1 MPYLSHIFFMFVPK
15 YGSWQSLL
23 GNTEQKHCKGSFSN
37 NFFVC
42 LPIEFE
48 SWWPLM
54 YADLLSVD
62 HIRAAAILNKHGQKW
77 VRMNSNAKTYNMS
90 KYFVKGFDDVTC
102 LFMFKWYSWND
113 GKHLRAVC
121 RPPEAEKPHQTLKH
135 LLLFVVKM
143 GQIPFDACFRAQ
155 RDIQWIKHIRPE
167 LTNTSSHEIIHHS
180 NCQNAI
186 PTKNMPICVIFVYF
200 LPKEPLTKK
209 MISIR
214 WAFFSWLNWF
224 KPWRRNPVFST
235 RVVSCVSIAV
245 SVCVSM
251 AGPDLSL
258 ARLHAGVRGSAQ
270 LQPTSPWDQFQ
281 TAELLNISPK
291 FKFSLTLGRVSKT
304 VKEVQTKALNR
315 IFSGHSI

>member
-167 LTNTSSHEIIHHS
+167 LTNTSSHE
-180 NCQNAI
+180 
-186 PTKNMPICVIFVYF
+186 KNTPSK
-200 LPKEPLTKK
+200 LPKRHPNEEYANLCDFCVLFAKKAVDEKNNKYQVCLFQLAQLVQTLKTK
-209 MISIR
+209 SC
-214 WAFFSWLNWF
+214 FFNEG
-224 KPWRRNPVFST
+224 
-235 RVVSCVSIAV
+235 CVLCIDCC
-245 SVCVSM
+245 VCVCIDGRARPLLGSPPCWS
-251 AGPDLSL
+251 AGI
-258 ARLHAGVRGSAQ
+258 GS
-270 LQPTSPWDQFQ
+270 
-281 TAELLNISPK
+281 TATNISLRSIPN
-291 FKFSLTLGRVSKT
+291 RRT
-304 VKEVQTKALNR
+304 VKYLT
-315 IFSGHSI
+315 